1 MNERIVK
8 TRMETGVY
16 HGVKKCAKIIF
27 RKGKMI
33 KGEKLAVFEKNW
45 MRQTQTK
52 MRSTNFLDENTQ
64 IKSM

>member
-8 TRMETGVY
+8 SRMETGVY

-45 MRQTQTK
+45 MR
-52 MRSTNFLDENTQ
+52 
-64 IKSM
+64 